1 MVLSRKHYKNG
12 SIIKTGNQFF
22 KPKKH
27 YNGGRTFFHLFSS
40 RIIKKT
46 IEKRGTI
53 LIIPYYQSD
62 PSGTVFII
70 LQKPIICGTQIYNAF
85 LGSIIKTVPYPVLF
99 LFFSSRAAQRSGEQ
113 CIAAWRG

>member
-1 MVLSRKHYKNG
+1 MVLSRKHYRNG
-12 SIIKTGNQFF
+12 FIIKTGNQFF

-53 LIIPYYQSD
+53 LIIP
-62 PSGTVFII
+62 
-70 LQKPIICGTQIYNAF
+70 
-85 LGSIIKTVPYPVLF
+85 IIK
-99 LFFSSRAAQRSGEQ
+99 AALRD
-113 CIAAWRG
+113 CFYNPTKT

>member
-12 SIIKTGNQFF
+12 FIIKTGNQFF

-70 LQKPIICGTQIYNAF
+70 LQKPIICGTQIYNTF
-85 LGSIIKTVPYPVLF
+85 LGSIIKTVPHPFNIVF
-99 LFFSSRAAQRSGEQ
+99 RAARGKEEQ
-113 CIAAWRG
+113 DPL

>member
-22 KPKKH
+22 KPRKH
-27 YNGGRTFFHLFSS
+27 YNGGRASFHLFTS

-53 LIIPYYQSD
+53 LIM
-62 PSGTVFII
+62 
-70 LQKPIICGTQIYNAF
+70 PIIKAGPQ
-85 LGSIIKTVPYPVLF
+85 GLF
-99 LFFSSRAAQRSGEQ
+99 L
-113 CIAAWRG
+113 

>member
-12 SIIKTGNQFF
+12 FIIKTGNQFF

-27 YNGGRTFFHLFSS
+27 YNGGRASFHLFSS

-53 LIIPYYQSD
+53 
-62 PSGTVFII
+62 FIM
-70 LQKPIICGTQIYNAF
+70 PIIKAGPQ
-85 LGSIIKTVPYPVLF
+85 GLF
-99 LFFSSRAAQRSGEQ
+99 L
-113 CIAAWRG
+113 